1 MVRLGRVY
9 KNWMVDVSLANHK
22 LRGRGLRILREA
34 AEVDESKAAAA
45 LDKAHGNLRLA
56 LVMLKAGVDAT
67 TAKRRLRQA
76 EGDLRK
82 ALGERI

>member
-34 AEVDESKAAAA
+34 AAVNESKAAAA
-45 LDKAHGNLRLA
+45 LTKADGNIRVALIMLRS
-56 LVMLKAGVDAT
+56 GVDLR
-67 TAKRRLRQA
+67 TARHRLKQA
-76 EGDLRK
+76 DGDLRK